1 MGQKNFHVKS
11 VDFSRGRVTFLFD
24 HAKTADSNGFNT
36 KIPYFAPPH
45 AYLISWDPL
54 WWQKRK
60 NEHTWA
66 HMSKHEQAWARMLNP
81 LILTGLTPKS
91 PILPLHM
98 LIWYHETLY
107 GDKKEKMSTHEHT
120 WASMSKNAKSADS
133 SRFNIEIPYFGPPHA
148 YLTSWDPL
156 WWQKRAC
163 ELTWA
168 SMSKMSKHELKC

>member
-1 MGQKNFHVKS
+1 MSQLGWYINLRYS
-11 VDFSRGRVTFLFD
+11 PPLRG
-24 HAKTADSNGFNT
+24 AKWGK
-36 KIPYFAPPH
+36 KIF
-45 AYLISWDPL
+45 
-54 WWQKRK
+54 
-60 NEHTWA
+60 
-66 HMSKHEQAWARMLNP
+66 MLNPLILAGAGSLFYLTMLKP

-120 WASMSKNAKSADS
+120 WARMSKNAKSADS

-168 SMSKMSKHELKC
+168 SMSKMSKHELNAKSADFNGFNTKIP